1 MSLVSHDSATPTP
14 PMLKHWREVKAQH
27 RDAILFYRVGDF
39 YEMFHEDAHLAAK
52 ILDIALTSRGDG
64 VPLAGVPVKA
74 AAEYLR
80 QLVGAGHRVAICE
93 QVEDPKAA
101 RGLVRREVV
110 ETLTPGALLQDGW
123 VAGSKN
129 NWMVAVGRGSGTAG
143 KRGSGEAGKLE
154 RSDVG
159 LAAID
164 LSTGEFL
171 LETLDQDGLQEAL
184 SRLDPAEIVTA
195 GDAYPPT
202 RLPASPPLTTRRE
215 PWEFDPDLAREE
227 LPRRFGLSSLD
238 GLGMGPQ
245 DDCAIGAAGAL
256 LRYLTEL
263 QPGGLPHLARPV
275 VRRSEDFLWL
285 DEMTR
290 RNLELVEP
298 LRSGVRGCTLLETID
313 ATVTPMG
320 ARLLRQW
327 LLSPLRD
334 PAAIDAR
341 LDAVE
346 IAVRDGRGR
355 VRLREALD
363 GVRDIERL
371 SGRAA
376 AGRATPRELGALRDS
391 FQRLPDVA
399 GALTALA
406 TATLPHGGGSR
417 ALAEAADQLDLL
429 SDLSAE
435 LAAGLADRPPATLSD
450 GDVIRPGYDSELD
463 ELRLLRDG
471 GRKYI
476 ASLQQRER
484 ERTGISSL
492 KVGFNKVFGY
502 YLEVTN
508 THTARVPA
516 DYERRQTLATAER
529 YVTPELK
536 EYEARVLGA
545 EERIGVREAELFG
558 ALRGV
563 VGQAIGRIQ
572 RTAKVLARLDVWAGL
587 ADRAVTARYVRPQ
600 VNSDFDLLLRE
611 SRHPVVER
619 MMPRESFIPN
629 DARFTDA
636 ERVVLVTGPNMAGKS
651 TILRQIGLCVVL
663 GQLGSFVPAAAASI
677 GTVDRLFTR
686 VGASDNLAGGQSTFM
701 VEMSETSAILHNAT
715 PRSLVLLDEIGR
727 GTSTYDGV
735 AIAWAVTEHLHDR
748 VGCKT
753 MFATHYHELMQL
765 PERLQH
771 ARNYNVAVR
780 EAGDTVVFLH
790 RLEPGGTDRSYGI
803 HVGQLAGLP
812 DQVVA
817 RAREILGTLEG
828 EHRMVPGPPPSA
840 SRDPG
845 QLALFGDS
853 QRPDPMMEELKL
865 LDVNTLTPL
874 EALNRLADFK
884 RRAGERK

>member
-1 MSLVSHDSATPTP
+1 
-14 PMLKHWREVKAQH
+14 MLKHWREVKAQH

-39 YEMFHEDAHLAAK
+39 YEMFHEDAQLAAK

-93 QVEDPKAA
+93 QVEDPKLA
-101 RGLVRREVV
+101 RGLVRRAVV
-110 ETLTPGALLQDGW
+110 ETVTPGALLQEGW
-123 VAGSKN
+123 VAGGRN
-129 NWMVAVGRGSGTAG
+129 NWIVAVGRGSGAG
-143 KRGSGEAGKLE
+143 ALRADGQRGGG
-154 RSDVG
+154 DVG
-159 LAAID
+159 LAAVD
-164 LSTGEFL
+164 LSTGEFI
-171 LETLDQDGLQEAL
+171 LETLSADGLEEAL
-184 SRLDPAEIVTA
+184 SRLDPAEIVVAADAAPLPRCPAAPLLTA
-195 GDAYPPT
+195 
-202 RLPASPPLTTRRE
+202 RE
-215 PWEFDPDLAREE
+215 EWEFDPDLAREE
-227 LPRRFGLSSLD
+227 LARRFDLASLD
-238 GLGMGPQ
+238 GLGVAPE
-245 DDCAIGAAGAL
+245 DSLSLGAAGAL

-263 QPGGLPHLARPV
+263 QPAGLPHLVRPV
-275 VRRSEDFLWL
+275 VRRSERFLWL
-285 DEMTR
+285 DDMTR

-298 LRSGVRGCTLLETID
+298 LRPGARGCTLLETID

-334 PAAIDAR
+334 PVAIDAR

-346 IAVRDGRGR
+346 VAVRDGRGR
-355 VRLREALD
+355 ARLREALD
-363 GVRDIERL
+363 GVRDLERL
-371 SGRAA
+371 AGRAA

-391 FQRLPDVA
+391 FHRLPDVA

-406 TATLPHGGGSR
+406 TSSLPNGSRSR
-417 ALAEAADQLDLL
+417 ALAEAAEELDLL
-429 SDLSAE
+429 ADVSAE
-435 LAAGLADRPPATLSD
+435 LGAGLADRLPALLAD
-450 GDVIRPGYDSELD
+450 GAVIRQGYDSELD
-463 ELRLLRDG
+463 ELRSLRDG
-471 GRKYI
+471 GRQYI

-484 ERTGISSL
+484 ERTGIPSL
-492 KVGFNKVFGY
+492 KVGFNKIFGY
-502 YLEVTN
+502 YLEVTH

-536 EYEARVLGA
+536 DYEARVLGA
-545 EERIGVREAELFG
+545 EERIGARETELFG
-558 ALRGV
+558 ALRAA

-572 RTAKVLARLDVWAGL
+572 RTARVLASLDVWAGL
-587 ADRAVTARYVRPQ
+587 AERAVAGRYVRP
-600 VNSDFDLLLRE
+600 VVSAGFDLVLRE
-611 SRHPVVER
+611 SRHPVIER

-629 DARFTDA
+629 DARFTEA
-636 ERVVLVTGPNMAGKS
+636 ERVALVTGPNMAGKS

-663 GQLGSFVPAAAASI
+663 AHMGSFVPAAEASI
-677 GTVDRLFTR
+677 GAVDRLFTR

-715 PRSLVLLDEIGR
+715 AGSLVLLDEIGR

-735 AIAWAVTEHLHDR
+735 AIAWAVTEHLHDK

-780 EAGDTVVFLH
+780 ESGDTVVFLH

-812 DQVVA
+812 GPVVA

-828 EHRMVPGPPPSA
+828 EHRIVPGPPPSS

-845 QLALFGDS
+845 QLPLFGDPRES
-853 QRPDPMMEELKL
+853 DAMVEELKS